1 MTVFTI
7 GYEGLTP
14 ESFMA
19 WLKRFDIS
27 FVADVRH
34 LPLSRKKGFSKT
46 VMSETLGAQ
55 NIVYENYRELGT
67 SKEMR
72 EKLYQSHDYK
82 DFFSKYTQSLEDK
95 TEYIG
100 DLLSNI
106 HKGHKVALLCF
117 ERDAAICHRK
127 VLAEQIKKMDGNG
140 MEIKHIKPIS

>member
-46 VMSETLGAQ
+46 VMSELLGAE

-72 EKLYQSHDYK
+72 EELYKHHDYK
-82 DFFSKYTQSLEDK
+82 EFFLKYSKSLEDK
-95 TEYIG
+95 KEYIN
-100 DLLSNI
+100 DLLVKI
-106 HKGHKVALLCF
+106 RKGHNVALLCF

-127 VLAEQIKKMDGNG
+127 ILAEKMKKMDGNG
-140 MEIKHIKPIS
+140 MTIKHIKPLS